1 MKKNDIKNYYANVY
15 DEEHRL
21 SYGCDNRHLIERIV
35 KMYHYKGILKHI
47 PNDAKILDIS
57 CGTGL
62 YSIEFSKMGY
72 TVYACDLCEN
82 HISKLKEKASKL
94 NLDIKAYVCDA
105 CDLPFEDNY
114 FDFVILAGA
123 VYHLPKD
130 GKIKAI
136 KEAVRVCR
144 LQKHIMIDYLP
155 MMHAEYQNVARYGEL
170 ISKENEIFSYDN
182 TSDMLKYLENMNVGM
197 NDCFSTDGITRL
209 ISNKVNSMSKEQFN
223 RYVSFCIKQS
233 FDYDIVDMGEH
244 AIIDVIKTQ

>member
-1 MKKNDIKNYYANVY
+1 MKKNDILNYYANVY

-21 SYGCDNRHLIERIV
+21 SCGCDNRHLIERIV
-35 KMYHYKGILKHI
+35 KMHHYKSVLKHVHKKS
-47 PNDAKILDIS
+47 KILDIS

-62 YSIEFSKMGY
+62 YSIELAKMGY
-72 TVYACDLCEN
+72 AVYACDLCEN

-94 NLDIKAYVCDA
+94 NFDIKAYVCDA

-123 VYHLPKD
+123 VYHLPKE
-130 GKIKAI
+130 GKVKAI

-144 LQKHIMIDYLP
+144 PQKHIMIDYLP
-155 MMHAEYQNVARYGEL
+155 RMHAEYQNIARYGEL
-170 ISKENEIFSYDN
+170 ISKEDEIFSYDN
-182 TSDMLKYLENMNVGM
+182 TSDMFGYIENIGVGI

-209 ISNKVNSMSKEQFN
+209 ISEKVNSMSKEQFN

-244 AIIDVIKTQ
+244 AIIDIIKN